1 MGLIVGLY
9 LTRQD
14 RQQQGI
20 WGAALTFYQLPAPLA
35 FLLTARYDGQRGR
48 CSQVQR
54 WFYYWFYP
62 LHLLALG
69 LLAHTLGLR

>member
-14 RQQQGI
+14 RLQQGI

-35 FLLTARYDGQRGR
+35 FLLTARYNGQRGR
-48 CSQVQR
+48 CGPAQR
-54 WFYYWFYP
+54 WLYYWFYP
-62 LHLLALG
+62 LHLLTLG
-69 LLAHTLGLR
+69 LLARGLGL